1 MKWIN
6 TAVIATL
13 ILGSCQEQAAEKT
26 PQIEINI
33 PSANVTDELD
43 STETKIQM
51 ALILDTSGSMEGL
64 IEQAKNQLWKIVN
77 EIGKA
82 SDSKGQ
88 TPYLEIALYEYGND
102 ELSIRSGYVQKI
114 CDFTTELDLVSEKL
128 FELTTNGGS
137 EYCGTVIKASLDE
150 LKWSTNKSDL
160 KMIFIA
166 GNEPFDQGFTNY
178 KLSCNEA
185 SSLQIVVNTIFCG
198 DYQEGINTQWKD
210 GARLGNGEYMNIDH
224 DALIVHIPSPYDD
237 DIQQLNAQLNDTY
250 IPFGSQGFSKKQNQI
265 VQDQNAMSQSSA
277 NYVKRTISKSGKAY
291 YNDEWDLVDASSTK
305 SFDIK
310 SIDENELPTEMKGM
324 TTEEK
329 EQYIQSKK
337 KLRAAIQKQIA
348 ELAKSRDEFVANE
361 KAKNNNNDS
370 QLEDALIRTIHTQAK
385 KKGLTIKNN

>member
-1 MKWIN
+1 
-6 TAVIATL
+6 
-13 ILGSCQEQAAEKT
+13 
-26 PQIEINI
+26 
-33 PSANVTDELD
+33 
-43 STETKIQM
+43 
-51 ALILDTSGSMEGL
+51 
-64 IEQAKNQLWKIVN
+64 
-77 EIGKA
+77 
-82 SDSKGQ
+82 
-88 TPYLEIALYEYGND
+88 
-102 ELSIRSGYVQKI
+102 
-114 CDFTTELDLVSEKL
+114 
-128 FELTTNGGS
+128 
-137 EYCGTVIKASLDE
+137 
-150 LKWSTNKSDL
+150 
-160 KMIFIA
+160 
-166 GNEPFDQGFTNY
+166 
-178 KLSCNEA
+178 
-185 SSLQIVVNTIFCG
+185 
-198 DYQEGINTQWKD
+198 
-210 GARLGNGEYMNIDH
+210 MNIDH